1 MSINKDTLKA
11 IEAGTTLIKY
21 CARYKT
27 CKGCIFHKISNDC
40 GCVVNRPYLY
50 DEIKLDFRRS
60 YAKPTGE
67 ECKQHK
73 RKGV

>member
-1 MSINKDTLKA
+1 MAINKDTLKA

-27 CKGCIFHKISNDC
+27 CKGCIFHKIIKTSDKSN
-40 GCVVNRPYLY
+40 CVVNRPYLY

-60 YAKPTGE
+60 YVKPNGE
-67 ECKQHK
+67 KS
-73 RKGV
+73 KGV